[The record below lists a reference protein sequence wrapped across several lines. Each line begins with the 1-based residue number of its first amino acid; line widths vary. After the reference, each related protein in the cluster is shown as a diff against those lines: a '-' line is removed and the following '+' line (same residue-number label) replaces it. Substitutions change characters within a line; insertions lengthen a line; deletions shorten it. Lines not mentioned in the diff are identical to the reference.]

1 MLFQPR
7 LFFTPSSPPPLHL
20 CHTHTHTQKPLF
32 LCPLLWTPCIKL
44 LCKTDSLLNT
54 HTHTHTQTRAHTF
67 SHEFSQ
73 PNAITQPIQDTPYLL
88 NCIHKHKE
96 DTHTHLHTHTHTHTH
111 WHKIS
116 TFTVSPTHTEYLI
129 HFKVG
134 QPISHASNR
143 CGYSIRTW
151 IKKYLLNLNIRSQ
164 IHPNPSSG
172 EEGEAFQNRSREAKE
187 YKRGAS
193 REVEGPK
200 PTRSYFIH
208 RLSFVE

>member
-1 MLFQPR
+1 M
-7 LFFTPSSPPPLHL
+7 
-20 CHTHTHTQKPLF
+20 QKPLL

-54 HTHTHTQTRAHTF
+54 HTHTR
-67 SHEFSQ
+67 SHMNF
-73 PNAITQPIQDTPYLL
+73 PNLMLLL
-88 NCIHKHKE
+88 NLFRIPLIYWTASSNTKK
-96 DTHTHLHTHTHTHTH
+96 THTHMRTCSRTHTHTHTHTH

-116 TFTVSPTHTEYLI
+116 TFIVSPTHTEYLI

-134 QPISHASNR
+134 QPISHTSNR
-143 CGYSIRTW
+143 CGYSIRMW

-172 EEGEAFQNRSREAKE
+172 EEEEAFQDWSREAKE